1 MRYPEPRLTR
11 IAQEMLRD
19 LDMDTVDFGPNY
31 DGSTQEPLVLPARF
45 PNLLVNGSSGLPV
58 GMATNIPPHKLRDG
72 IRGAIAFIA
81 NPQITG
87 EELHPGHLNGPGLP
101 T

>member
-31 DGSTQEPLVLPARF
+31 DGSTHEPLVLPARF
-45 PNLLVNGSSGLPV
+45 PNLLVNGSSGIPV
-58 GMATNIPPHKLRDG
+58 GMATNMPPHNLRE
-72 IRGAIAFIA
+72 AIDAVIAHIA
-81 NPQITG
+81 NPNATAGAQVRRG
-87 EELHPGHLNGPGLP
+87 SGRGRVQV
-101 T
+101 